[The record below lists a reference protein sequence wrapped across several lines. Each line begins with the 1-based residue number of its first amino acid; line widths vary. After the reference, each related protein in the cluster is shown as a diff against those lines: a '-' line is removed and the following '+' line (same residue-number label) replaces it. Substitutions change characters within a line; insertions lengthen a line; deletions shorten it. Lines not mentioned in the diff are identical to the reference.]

1 MKFGVVV
8 FPGSNCDDDMMHVI
22 GSVMGCEVQK
32 VWHKESHLGDLGKGD
47 CIIIPGG
54 FSYGDYLRSGAI
66 ASHSHII
73 QAVKDFAANG
83 GYVLGICNGF
93 QILCE
98 MGLLP
103 GVLLRN
109 QHQKFVSKSIYL
121 KTDSTQSP
129 ITRALDSGQL
139 VRMPVAHADGRYY
152 ADPDVIES
160 LHKNGQVLFR
170 YSNAEGDVN
179 EETNF
184 NGSIDAIAGI
194 CNAERNVMGMMPHPE
209 RAAESLLGEDD
220 GRLLF
225 ESLIQTVSAEI

>member
-8 FPGSNCDDDMMHVI
+8 FPGSNCDDDMVHVI
-22 GSVMGCEVQK
+22 GEVMGCEVRK
-32 VWHKESHLGDLGKGD
+32 IWHKDSSLGDLGKGD
-47 CIIIPGG
+47 CIILPGG

-66 ASHSHII
+66 ASNSHII
-73 QAVKDFAANG
+73 QAVKDFAVQG
-83 GYVLGICNGF
+83 GYVWGICNGF

-129 ITRALDSGQL
+129 ITRNLTSGQL

-152 ADPDVIES
+152 ADPDVIAS
-160 LHKNGQVLFR
+160 LHANGQVLFR
-170 YSNAEGDVN
+170 YSNAEGEVN

-194 CNAERNVMGMMPHPE
+194 CNAERNVIGMMPHPE

-220 GRLLF
+220 GK
-225 ESLIQTVSAEI
+225 TKY